1 MAGSIVASADRAAAA
16 EDGASL
22 VAICAACH
30 RLDGHST
37 GIPSILR
44 WEAEEIV
51 DKMHAFREGGRASTV
66 MRAVG
71 LSLSDDE
78 IAAVADELAA
88 IGRRVK
94 SP

>member
-1 MAGSIVASADRAAAA
+1 MAAGISAAGISAAAA
-16 EDGASL
+16 QEGGPL

-30 RLDGHST
+30 RLDGRST

-51 DKMHAFREGGRASTV
+51 DKMHEFRAGGRASPV
-66 MRAVG
+66 MRAVS
-71 LSLSDDE
+71 LSLTDDE

-88 IGRRVK
+88 IGRRAK
-94 SP
+94 PP